1 MGRLEGPLVSGAVVV
16 ARQAKIAAAQVAV
29 GQVAVGKVKRQHQ
42 VKRQQ

>member
-1 MGRLEGPLVSGAVVV
+1 MGRFKGPLVSGADVV
-16 ARQAKIAAAQVAV
+16 ARQAEIAAAQVAV